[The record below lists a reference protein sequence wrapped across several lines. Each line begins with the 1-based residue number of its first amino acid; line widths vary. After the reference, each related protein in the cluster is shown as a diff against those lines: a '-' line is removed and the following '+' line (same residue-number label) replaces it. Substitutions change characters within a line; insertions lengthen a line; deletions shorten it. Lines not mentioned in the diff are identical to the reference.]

1 MEALRRV
8 GLTREQVAALTGAK
22 LEQPAKPKKSVSHI
36 VRPDDT
42 AALVRKL
49 HQHGMTTREI
59 VRELR
64 ITADTVRRIL
74 ADK

>member
-1 MEALRRV
+1 MDPLKRI
-8 GLTREQVAALTGAK
+8 GLSREQVAALTGAK
-22 LEQPAKPKKSVSHI
+22 LEQPSKPNKSVSHI
-36 VRPDDT
+36 VKPDDT
-42 AALVRKL
+42 AGLVRKL
-49 HQHGMTTREI
+49 HKHGMTTREI

>member
-1 MEALRRV
+1 MEALKRV
-8 GLTREQVAALTGAK
+8 GLTREQVAKLTGTTLAP
-22 LEQPAKPKKSVSHI
+22 LPTPKKSVDHI
-36 VRPDDT
+36 VKPDDT

-49 HQHGMTTREI
+49 HEHGMTTREI

-74 ADK
+74 SGK

>member
-1 MEALRRV
+1 MAGTKLNPAL
-8 GLTREQVAALTGAK
+8 A
-22 LEQPAKPKKSVSHI
+22 PKKSVQHI
-36 VRPDDT
+36 VKPDDT

-49 HQHGMTTREI
+49 HEHGMTTREI

-74 ADK
+74 SGK